1 MEASNEFETLITIP
15 EEYRPSISVNNSYVT
30 QYGDPMCVHISSVDG
45 SLKLYNN
52 NTKVMQGALRQCLT
66 WTTT

>member
-45 SLKLYNN
+45 SLKLYNS
-52 NTKVMQGALRQCLT
+52 KR
-66 WTTT
+66 